1 MLLSSSTPLSYSG
14 QRMLSAIGTILD
26 SLIAFR
32 ILFPLVREVNPLP
45 SRHYILQLSL
55 STIISGNGNMSPKGL
70 HTPHCNV
77 LYIRSA
83 LSLSLICQS
92 LTLVLILTSRSLLI
106 SIPLGNTLYLRTSLT
121 LTPDCHCLSPILVL
135 VSKSSTSALFSAP
148 QQIPSLELSDS
159 DSVLSFLTS
168 GFISRVLESPVKL
181 ESLVDLL
188 SRLGSSLSSEL
199 LF

>member
-92 LTLVLILTSRSLLI
+92 LTLVLILTSWSLLI

-159 DSVLSFLTS
+159 DSVLSFSTS
-168 GFISRVLESPVKL
+168 SSVSRVPKSPVKL
-181 ESLVDLL
+181 ESLVNSL
-188 SRLGSSLSSEL
+188 SGLGSSLSLES